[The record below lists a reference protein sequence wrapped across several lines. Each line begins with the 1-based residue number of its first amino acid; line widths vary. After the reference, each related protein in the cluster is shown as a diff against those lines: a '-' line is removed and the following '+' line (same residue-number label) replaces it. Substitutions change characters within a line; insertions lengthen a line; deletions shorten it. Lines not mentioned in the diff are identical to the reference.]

1 MGNIK
6 YYKIVH
12 HPIPTGGNREHPGNF
27 QNKSVSSAFS
37 WVPRYIFFLVELKR
51 IWRPFLESEKRGAT
65 LQDYPQEHLV
75 VIGDEKVSAFV
86 KFEIILPLLYFLLDL
101 LQIAMQDM
109 EFYDK
114 FVDRFQDISKIKNH
128 AVSKAK
134 V

>member
-1 MGNIK
+1 M
-6 YYKIVH
+6 
-12 HPIPTGGNREHPGNF
+12 
-27 QNKSVSSAFS
+27 
-37 WVPRYIFFLVELKR
+37 
-51 IWRPFLESEKRGAT
+51 
-65 LQDYPQEHLV
+65 V

-114 FVDRFQDISKIKNH
+114 FLDRFQDISKVKNP
-128 AVSKAK
+128 AVSKSK